1 VEFSK
6 EEIEAIIAD
15 MPTPSRKMA
24 TVRWVDEIRPIEGAD
39 AIELVILGG
48 WQVVVKKGEFFAG
61 LPCVY
66 LEIDSWVPTEI
77 APFLSKGHEPREY
90 EGVKGERLKTIRLRK
105 QLSQGLVL
113 PLSVLGDKWDEF
125 FTEGQDVSEILGVVK
140 YEKPLPANMRGNA
153 RRYFPNFI
161 QKTDQERVQ
170 NRLRT
175 LEAREDDEEYELT
188 LKLDGS
194 STTFYH
200 YNGDT
205 GVCSRNLELKTD
217 ESNVGNV
224 FVDKF
229 HELGISDKL
238 KALGR
243 NIAIQGEL
251 WGTGINGNWE
261 KVDGIYFH
269 VFDVFDCDRYCY
281 LRADERYAIVNALG
295 LAHAPILGSGTL
307 ASLGVGDLRIES
319 FLAVA
324 DRPSIFN
331 KIAEGVVFKSLKD
344 PNFTFKVINN
354 RFLEKGGDE

>member
-1 VEFSK
+1 MEFAQ
-6 EEIEAIIAD
+6 EQEAVSTDI
-15 MPTPSRKMA
+15 PTYSRKLA
-24 TVRWVDEIRPIEGAD
+24 TIRIVDEIRPIAKAD
-39 AIELVILGG
+39 QIELAILGG
-48 WQVVVKKGEFFAG
+48 WQVVVKKGEFQAG
-61 LPCVY
+61 FPCLY
-66 LEIDSWVPTEI
+66 IEIDSFVPHDV
-77 APFLSKGHEPREY
+77 APFLTKPGHDPREF
-90 EGVKGERLKTIRLRK
+90 EGVRGERLKTIRLRGEV
-105 QLSQGLVL
+105 SQGLVL
-113 PLSVLGDKWDEF
+113 PLSVLPEF
-125 FTEGQDVSEILGVVK
+125 WNEDWCVGQDVSEILNIKK
-140 YEKPLPANMRGNA
+140 YEKPLAANMRGNA

-175 LEAREDDEEYELT
+175 LEAREEDEEYELT

-217 ESNVGNV
+217 ESNKGNV
-224 FVDKF
+224 FVDKY

-261 KVDGIYFH
+261 KVDGVYFS
-269 VFDVFDCDRYCY
+269 VFDIFDCDKYCY
-281 LRADERYAIVNALG
+281 LGAYERYKIVHDLG
-295 LAHAPILGSGTL
+295 LAHTPILGLGTL
-307 ASLGVGDLRIES
+307 ASMGMGSLRIED

-324 DRPSIFN
+324 DRASLFN
-331 KIAEGVVFKSLKD
+331 KVAEGVVLKSLKE
-344 PNFTFKVINN
+344 PNFSFKVVNN
-354 RFLEKGGDE
+354 RYLLNGGE